1 MRGAEIETTF
11 FRRSPQA
18 KIAAR
23 VAPFDAGGRQ
33 TATQGYKAKTMILRK
48 QLVAAGLA
56 ALVAAGTVIA
66 LPSQTAQ
73 AQADQYERVL
83 AGIRLN
89 SKATSVLRAY
99 GNPNDVVVGD
109 VGIREAP
116 AGAGQ
121 GGSQAGTGG
130 GLGAP
135 GGARGGFGASGPVG
149 MGRGGSSGPPA
160 GFGGAP
166 SGFGGPPAGFGGPP
180 AGFGGPPAGFGG
192 DGDARGGG
200 GFPGASGGGFPG
212 APGGGFP
219 GSGGGATG
227 QFGQTVSN
235 LTPQQETTWI
245 YNRKAG
251 KDVVSYEFLV
261 GQGGAVTQIRTIG
274 YAGGNIKTKKGVQL
288 GTTYR
293 DVVLRYGVPEEQFRV
308 GRSLIASY
316 KNRNHVLFQFLN
328 QRGRQEDPYS
338 AGNKVIAITIASVE

>member
-121 GGSQAGTGG
+121 GGTQAGTGG

-135 GGARGGFGASGPVG
+135 IGGRGALGAPSGPPAGFGGGRSG
-149 MGRGGSSGPPA
+149 SPA

-180 AGFGGPPAGFGG
+180 ASFGGEGDPRGGGSSFPGAPGGFP
-192 DGDARGGG
+192 GG
-200 GFPGASGGGFPG
+200 GFPGAGGG
-212 APGGGFP
+212 GG
-219 GSGGGATG
+219 STG

>member
-1 MRGAEIETTF
+1 
-11 FRRSPQA
+11 
-18 KIAAR
+18 
-23 VAPFDAGGRQ
+23 
-33 TATQGYKAKTMILRK
+33 MILRK

-56 ALVAAGTVIA
+56 ALVAAGTVIT

-83 AGIRLN
+83 ASIRLN
-89 SKATSVLRAY
+89 SKATSVLKAY

-121 GGSQAGTGG
+121 AGTQAGGAG

-135 GGARGGFGASGPVG
+135 GA
-149 MGRGGSSGPPA
+149 GRGGATPGGGRGSLAGP
-160 GFGGAP
+160 GLGGGTP
-166 SGFGGPPAGFGGPP
+166 PGFGGPPPGFGGPP
-180 AGFGGPPAGFGG
+180 PGFGGAPAGFGG
-192 DGDARGGG
+192 DEDRGGAPG
-200 GFPGASGGGFPG
+200 GFPGASGGGGFPG
-212 APGGGFP
+212 AG
-219 GSGGGATG
+219 GSGTG

-245 YNRKAG
+245 YNRRAG

-274 YAGGNIKTKKGVQL
+274 YAGGNIRTKKGVQL
-288 GTTYR
+288 GTTYK

-328 QRGRQEDPYS
+328 QRGQQENPYS

>member
-1 MRGAEIETTF
+1 
-11 FRRSPQA
+11 
-18 KIAAR
+18 
-23 VAPFDAGGRQ
+23 
-33 TATQGYKAKTMILRK
+33 MILRK
-48 QLVAAGLA
+48 QLVATGLA
-56 ALVAAGTVIA
+56 ALVAGGTVVA

-83 AGIRLN
+83 ASIRLN
-89 SKATSVLRAY
+89 SKATSILKAY

-116 AGAGQ
+116 GGGQGGAQAGAG
-121 GGSQAGTGG
+121 GG

-135 GGARGGFGASGPVG
+135 GG
-149 MGRGGSSGPPA
+149 GRGGLTPGGGPGAIGGGRGGLTPGGA
-160 GFGGAP
+160 PGGFGGAP
-166 SGFGGPPAGFGGPP
+166 SGFGGPPPGFGGPP
-180 AGFGGPPAGFGG
+180 SGFGGGREDGGGFPGAGGG
-192 DGDARGGG
+192 GFPGGGG
-200 GFPGASGGGFPG
+200 GFPGAGGG
-212 APGGGFP
+212 
-219 GSGGGATG
+219 SGTG

-274 YAGGNIKTKKGVQL
+274 YAGGNVRTKKGVQL
-288 GTTYR
+288 GTTYK

-328 QRGRQEDPYS
+328 QRGQQENPYS